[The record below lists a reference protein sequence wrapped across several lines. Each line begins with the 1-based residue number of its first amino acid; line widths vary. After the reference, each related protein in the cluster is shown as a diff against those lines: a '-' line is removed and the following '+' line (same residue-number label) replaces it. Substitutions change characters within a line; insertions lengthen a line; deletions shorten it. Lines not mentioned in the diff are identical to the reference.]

1 MWVDFEEWFNNSSE
15 QPLGA
20 AESLNEP
27 ACDIDM
33 MMDGYP
39 MVNSIT
45 IILC

>member
-1 MWVDFEEWFNNSSE
+1 MWVGFKEWFNNIGE
-15 QPLGA
+15 EPLGA
-20 AESLNEP
+20 AELLNEP
-27 ACDIDM
+27 AYDIDM